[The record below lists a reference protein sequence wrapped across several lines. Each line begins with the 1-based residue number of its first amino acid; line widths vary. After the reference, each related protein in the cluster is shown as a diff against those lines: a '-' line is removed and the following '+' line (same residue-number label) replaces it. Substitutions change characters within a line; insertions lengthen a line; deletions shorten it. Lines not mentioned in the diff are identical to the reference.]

1 MGANLRYVVAAA
13 VGMVLLAGC
22 SSSTDPI
29 SSSKTVIC
37 GKALAVVVG
46 SEVGDD
52 AQRRLQQAKQAATT
66 LQALADQTQ
75 DASLATALRN
85 AASTAGDATTHNWSP
100 TQLKA
105 WVTQEQARFNALRT
119 ACS

>member
-1 MGANLRYVVAAA
+1 MRFLIGAA
-13 VGMVLLAGC
+13 VGLALLAGC
-22 SSSTDPI
+22 SSSSDPI

-46 SEVGDD
+46 SEASDD
-52 AQRRLQQAKQAATT
+52 AQRRVQEAKQAATT
-66 LQALADQTQ
+66 LQSLANQTQ

-85 AASTAGDATTHNWSP
+85 AASTAGDATTHDLNP

-105 WVTQEQARFNALRT
+105 WITQEQARFNALRK
-119 ACS
+119 ACG